1 MRRIDMAALMLLAAA
16 GMQAQN
22 TFINEQL
29 ANNSQDV
36 IGTARYV
43 GMGGA
48 MGALGADLGV
58 MGWNPAGIGLY
69 RKSDVGLTFGGQWN
83 NDASAPR
90 TAVQAPLIRWVLC
103 IA

>member
-1 MRRIDMAALMLLAAA
+1 MAALMLLAAA

-69 RKSDVGLTFGGQWN
+69 RKSDVGLTFGGQ
-83 NDASAPR
+83 
-90 TAVQAPLIRWVLC
+90 
-103 IA
+103 

>member
-83 NDASAPR
+83 NARISTENRGTGTFDQMGF
-90 TAVQAPLIRWVLC
+90 V
-103 IA
+103 